1 MRGAGEDVGD
11 VRSVREALG
20 DVRSVR
26 EALGDVRSV
35 KEALGGVKSEV
46 GAQRVTGEGRAW
58 LPKERQKVPQ
68 LSTVHPPHSCTN

>member
-20 DVRSVR
+20 DVRSVK
-26 EALGDVRSV
+26 AS
-35 KEALGGVKSEV
+35 AGGVKSEV

>member
-20 DVRSVR
+20 DVRSV
-26 EALGDVRSV
+26 
-35 KEALGGVKSEV
+35 KESAGGVKSEV